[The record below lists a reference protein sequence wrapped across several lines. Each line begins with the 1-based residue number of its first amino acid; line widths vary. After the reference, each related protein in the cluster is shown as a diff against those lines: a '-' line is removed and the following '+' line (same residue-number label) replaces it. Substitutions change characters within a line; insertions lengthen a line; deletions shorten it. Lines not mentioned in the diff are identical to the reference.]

1 MYGFER
7 SPSYRQICIVCQQ
20 QTPSGGSS
28 RGALRRNPF
37 RCVDGRFTLSRI
49 VSVSGLQNDDY
60 QFSESAS
67 VVSHN
72 PSTDLDS
79 ASAYQSYGQDE
90 GDAGGVTSG
99 FEGLR

>member
-1 MYGFER
+1 MY
-7 SPSYRQICIVCQQ
+7 CC
-20 QTPSGGSS
+20 
-28 RGALRRNPF
+28 
-37 RCVDGRFTLSRI
+37 
-49 VSVSGLQNDDY
+49 LQNDKDDY

-79 ASAYQSYGQDE
+79 AAYQSYGQE
-90 GDAGGVTSG
+90 GGDVGGVTTG